1 VAGPPA
7 LARQEVLQQL
17 GAQQGPGFTA
27 QALNHMA
34 QVNPPQCLLTL
45 VAVQPWQGFNELA
58 AQEQIKAV
66 MAQMDVEL
74 FANQP

>member
-1 VAGPPA
+1 MAGPPA

-27 QALNHMA
+27 QALDHMA
-34 QVNPPQCLLTL
+34 QVNPPQSLLTL

>member
-1 VAGPPA
+1 
-7 LARQEVLQQL
+7 
-17 GAQQGPGFTA
+17 
-27 QALNHMA
+27 MA